1 MNEWGKYSYF
11 SRVSPVFPLLWIA
24 IPTTL
29 FQPLSMIVEIIA
41 IAACC
46 AMNTMSLVWVTV
58 VLHPLL
64 QSFFHPALYPLQT
77 ESPDPCLPASS
88 RVCPCEGSSRSRVG
102 GQHWPTVFPPPH
114 TFPVA
119 SNRIQSLSLLY
130 GATPS
135 LSPQLLPLYLASF
148 LDFLTVALCSANC
161 PFLSVPMPCS
171 LPRGTTA
178 LTALTAHFPGLR
190 HAGAS

>member
-1 MNEWGKYSYF
+1 MGKT
-11 SRVSPVFPLLWIA
+11 VLWDTSPPSSWSAGFLNNVA
-24 IPTTL
+24 IPCSNN
-29 FQPLSMIVEIIA
+29 LSLNLL
-41 IAACC
+41 ACC

-178 LTALTAHFPGLR
+178 LTALTAHFPGFR